1 MLINLNKN
9 PNPEILFCI
18 LGTKL
23 KNNTKIFDYANLPID
38 ELKKII
44 ETRFLRNQPIIG
56 TNDLTPNEK
65 IAVAWSNYINQFK
78 GITANWNLF
87 WESSERMTFFVWLCI
102 KRKGYYDNNGRYIR
116 PYMDIFNFPNELHN
130 INQRNDYIKRFLILM
145 SFLEDI
151 QYILNEL
158 KYAWERVDALGL
170 DIGNIK
176 NINSGLEIWLWEK
189 FLLIKGTWFRPTHN
203 FINIKTLP
211 SINGYAVANY
221 RDYNQN
227 HLYDFIS
234 RPLEKKEMLN
244 VIQGEIDLACLDDH
258 TNKTIKQKLSMA
270 YSNKIFQLKKKM
282 LSSLNTHLDEKTFK
296 QLKQLQML
304 YGFNKADML
313 TYLISES
320 YNLNNRGKT
329 KN

>member
-158 KYAWERVDALGL
+158 KRDWERMVAFGIDL
-170 DIGNIK
+170 GNI
-176 NINSGLEIWLWEK
+176 NTIDSDLEIWLWDK
-189 FLLIKGTWFRPTHN
+189 FQLIKIRWFRPTHIL
-203 FINIKTLP
+203 INIKNLP
-211 SINGYAVANY
+211 SVNGYAVANY

-227 HLYDFIS
+227 YLYDSVS
-234 RPLEKKEMLN
+234 RPLERKEMLN
-244 VIQGEIDLACLDDH
+244 VIQGEIDLACLDDY

-282 LSSLNTHLDEKTFK
+282 LSPLNTHLDEKTFK
-296 QLKQLQML
+296 QLKQLQIL

-320 YNLNNRGKT
+320 YNFNYRGKT